1 MKNLNTMTMKKTF
14 TLKML
19 EWAWNIFEACSMTF
33 FLFYLVL
40 DRVLDIT
47 IMGYVAFALCMLT
60 PALFLI
66 SKKLQ
71 YNKQ

>member
-47 IMGYVAFALCMLT
+47 IMGYVAFALCLLT

>member
-1 MKNLNTMTMKKTF
+1 MKKTF
-14 TLKML
+14 ILKML
-19 EWAWNIFEACSMTF
+19 KWAWNIFEACSVTF

-40 DRVLDIT
+40 SRVLDIK
-47 IMGYVAFALCMLT
+47 IMGYVAFALCLLY

-71 YNKQ
+71 CNKQ

>member
-1 MKNLNTMTMKKTF
+1 MKNINTMTMKKTF

-47 IMGYVAFALCMLT
+47 IMGYVAFALCLLT